1 MPAKESVYWFPMRV
15 TYNRELKMKEC
26 LDNIGVEN
34 FLPLRYAI
42 IDTAEGRKRK
52 LVPAVSNLIFVHSTR
67 EKITQLKMF
76 KREFE
81 PLRYMMRSSASGYE
95 VIVVPDAQMENFI
108 RVASVLDDSVF
119 FLEMTDF
126 LNQVGTRVLITE
138 GPFAGVVGL
147 VRRIQKNKHVVVSIE
162 GVASVAIAYVPVKCL
177 MIVER

>member
-1 MPAKESVYWFPMRV
+1 
-15 TYNRELKMKEC
+15 MKEC

-95 VIVVPDAQMENFI
+95 VLVVPDVQMENFM
-108 RVASVLDDSVF
+108 RVASVTDDSVIY
-119 FLEMTDF
+119 LETSDS
-126 LNQVGTRVLITE
+126 LNRVGTRVMITD
-138 GPFAGVVGL
+138 GPFAGVEGV
-147 VRRIQKNKHVVVSIE
+147 VRRIRKNKHVVVSIE
-162 GVASVAIAYVPVKCL
+162 GVASVAIAYVPGRCL
-177 MIVER
+177 MVVEQ